1 MMRFLM
7 MLLVLVLAACSNP
20 ELEKKQ
26 AEEIA
31 IKETIGY
38 KLATLSTGNNNLS
51 VADSIVV
58 KIMGD
63 IKAIHK
69 MTGIPEEGISDMAYY
84 GMKTIREKGVSSNAE
99 EVLDALKKL
108 IEVNGLNPRGDA
120 KKQIASLITFYVITR
135 TDAGQDHKTA
145 VNSLLEISRVGQK
158 LMESQ

>member
-1 MMRFLM
+1 MRFLM

-20 ELEKKQ
+20 EPEKKQ
-26 AEEIA
+26 AQEQA

-51 VADSIVV
+51 VADPIVV

-69 MTGIPEEGISDMAYY
+69 MTSVPEEHIANMAYS
-84 GMKTIREKGVSSNAE
+84 GMESIRKEGVKSNAE
-99 EVLDALKKL
+99 DVLDAIRQL
-108 IEVNGLNPRGDA
+108 IEANTLNPKGDYS
-120 KKQIASLITFYVITR
+120 KQISSLIAFYVITR

-145 VNSLLEISRVGQK
+145 TNSLLDISKAGQA
-158 LMESQ
+158 LMQTQ